1 MIVSEIYE
9 MDDML
14 IAVVLKQE
22 YSAPQIIR
30 IVEVP
35 DLNLTPEFFVDAR
48 RGFPNNKEYNKFRS
62 KRITWDTLE
71 RYTVL
76 VASINN
82 RGGVAV
88 FEDSLMKKRAR
99 DMFGVK
105 ARCKYAR
112 KFPTKA
118 ADCGFPPLPTGAA
131 LSCSVFRTASMIRSK
146 SLSTLGQHVSNAVRT
161 KSTRQQEGGH
171 TSS

>member
-1 MIVSEIYE
+1 MILTEIYE
-9 MDDML
+9 TDDML

-35 DLNLTPEFFVDAR
+35 DMNLTPEFFVNAR
-48 RGFPNNKEYNKFRS
+48 RGFPNYKEYNKFRS
-62 KRITWDTLE
+62 KRITWDALE

-82 RGGVAV
+82 RGGFAV

-99 DMFGVK
+99 DMFGVE
-105 ARCKYAR
+105 ARYKYAR
-112 KFPTKA
+112 NFPTKA
-118 ADCGFPPLPTGAA
+118 ADCG
-131 LSCSVFRTASMIRSK
+131 LSPYQ
-146 SLSTLGQHVSNAVRT
+146 LGRH
-161 KSTRQQEGGH
+161 
-171 TSS
+171 

>member
-1 MIVSEIYE
+1 MILTEIYE

-35 DLNLTPEFFVDAR
+35 DMNLTPEFFLDAR
-48 RGFPNNKEYNKFRS
+48 RGFPNNKEYNKSRS

-71 RYTVL
+71 RYNVL

-82 RGGVAV
+82 RGGFAV

-99 DMFGVK
+99 SMFGVK
-105 ARCKYAR
+105 ARYEYAR
-112 KFPTKA
+112 NFPTKA
-118 ADCGFPPLPTGAA
+118 ADCG
-131 LSCSVFRTASMIRSK
+131 LSPYQ
-146 SLSTLGQHVSNAVRT
+146 LGR
-161 KSTRQQEGGH
+161 R
-171 TSS
+171 

>member
-1 MIVSEIYE
+1 MILTEIYE

-35 DLNLTPEFFVDAR
+35 DMNLTPEFFVDAR
-48 RGFPNNKEYNKFRS
+48 RGFPNNKEYNKSRS

-82 RGGVAV
+82 RGGFTV

-99 DMFGVK
+99 SMFGVK

-118 ADCGFPPLPTGAA
+118 ADCG
-131 LSCSVFRTASMIRSK
+131 LSPYQ
-146 SLSTLGQHVSNAVRT
+146 LGR
-161 KSTRQQEGGH
+161 R
-171 TSS
+171 

>member
-1 MIVSEIYE
+1 MILTEIYE

-35 DLNLTPEFFVDAR
+35 DTNLTPEFFVDAR
-48 RGFPNNKEYNKFRS
+48 RGFPNNKEYNKSRS

-71 RYTVL
+71 RYNVL

-82 RGGVAV
+82 RGGFTV

-99 DMFGVK
+99 SMFGVK
-105 ARCKYAR
+105 ARYKYAR
-112 KFPTKA
+112 NFPTKA
-118 ADCGFPPLPTGAA
+118 ADCV
-131 LSCSVFRTASMIRSK
+131 LSPYQWGRR
-146 SLSTLGQHVSNAVRT
+146 
-161 KSTRQQEGGH
+161 
-171 TSS
+171 